1 MTWANILEIFIILFA
16 VIDPPGIIPPFLG
29 LTSRMS
35 RDQKKNIAA
44 RSVLISGIVLI
55 SFTFMG
61 DKILDWL
68 KISEAAFYIAGG
80 LLLFRAAFNMVL
92 AQPSGG
98 IDNTTREEDK
108 EAASR
113 HEVSIF
119 PLAIPL
125 IAGPGSIAT
134 VILLARKAE
143 NNLMQELMIV
153 LAVII
158 VLALTYAC
166 LRLSSPIAKL
176 LGVTGTNVIG
186 RIFGIILAALSVQFV
201 LNGVHLFLKP
211 LVCSTCGTS

>member
-1 MTWANILEIFIILFA
+1 MKWPDILEIFITLFA

-29 LTSRMS
+29 LTDRMS
-35 RDQKKNIAA
+35 REQRRSIAA
-44 RSVLISGIVLI
+44 RSVLISAIILI
-55 SFTFMG
+55 SFTFLG

-92 AQPSGG
+92 ARPSG

-113 HEVSIF
+113 HEISIF

-134 VILLARKAE
+134 VILLSRKAE
-143 NNLMQELMIV
+143 NSFIQHFIIV
-153 LAVII
+153 LAVLF
-158 VLALTYAC
+158 VLGITYVC
-166 LRLSSPIAKL
+166 LRLSNPITKL

-201 LNGVHLFLKP
+201 LNGIHLFLSP
-211 LVCSTCGTS
+211 LILSLCAG